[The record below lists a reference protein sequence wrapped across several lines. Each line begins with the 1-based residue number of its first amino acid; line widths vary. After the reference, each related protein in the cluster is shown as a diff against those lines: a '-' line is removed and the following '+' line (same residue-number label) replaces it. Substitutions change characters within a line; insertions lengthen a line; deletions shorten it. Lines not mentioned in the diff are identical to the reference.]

1 MDLLSIISELQKTS
15 IPNLLVIAGIVFLLL
30 SFVGELG
37 AIIKLP
43 KDKQKPVGIIGV
55 VLLVFGIG
63 MYLIPSTP
71 NTVNSPEI
79 IASKLLAES
88 QNWETVANTEFGTDT
103 WGKDFNEEN
112 WEGNA
117 TITNSG
123 TYLVTMNYVGEYSS
137 EAYWIFP
144 VLEEVSDFYLSI
156 SGKYIAGGDDN
167 TYGLLF
173 RLNGT
178 GRPGYLFRL
187 YEKKQMYD
195 IQFVG
200 DEFVALKQETLS
212 PIIAQGKFNKIT
224 VIAKGSDLYF
234 FINDKF
240 VEYISD
246 NQRAKGSIGLR
257 IAVDKGNEHIFEF
270 DNFVL
275 RTPQK

>member
-43 KDKQKPVGIIGV
+43 KDRQKPVGIIGV

-63 MYLIPSTP
+63 MYLIPSVP
-71 NTVNSPEI
+71 NSVNSPEI

-88 QNWETVANTEFGTDT
+88 QGWEAVANTEFDTDT

-123 TYLVTMNYVGEYSS
+123 TYLVTMNYAGEYSS
-137 EAYWIFP
+137 EGYWIFP

-156 SGKYIAGGDDN
+156 SGKYIAGSDEN

-173 RLNGT
+173 RMNGA

-187 YEKKQMYD
+187 YEKKNMYD
-195 IQFVG
+195 IQFTG
-200 DEFVALKQETLS
+200 DEFVPLKQETLS
-212 PIIAQGKFNKIT
+212 PLIVQDKFNKIT
-224 VIAKGSDLYF
+224 VIAKGSDFFF

-240 VEYISD
+240 VEHISD
-246 NQRAKGSIGLR
+246 NQRAKGNIGLR
-257 IAVDKGNEHIFEF
+257 IAVDKGTEHIFEF

-275 RTPQK
+275 RTPPK

>member
-15 IPNLLVIAGIVFLLL
+15 IPNLLVIAGILFLLL
-30 SFVGELG
+30 SFAGELG

-43 KDKQKPVGIIGV
+43 KDRQKPVGIIGV

-63 MYLIPSTP
+63 MYLIPSAPTS
-71 NTVNSPEI
+71 VNSPEI

-88 QNWETVANTEFGTDT
+88 QNWKTVANTEFDTDT
-103 WGKDFNEEN
+103 WVKDFNEEN
-112 WEGNA
+112 WGGNA

-123 TYLVTMNYVGEYSS
+123 TYLITMNYAGEYSS
-137 EAYWIFP
+137 EGYWIFP
-144 VLEEVSDFYLSI
+144 VLEEVSDFYLSV
-156 SGKYIAGGDDN
+156 SGKYIAGDDDN

-173 RLNGT
+173 RTNGT

-200 DEFVALKQETLS
+200 DELIALKQETLS
-212 PIIAQGKFNKIT
+212 PLITRGKFNKIT
-224 VIAKGSDLYF
+224 VIAKGTDYYF

-246 NQRAKGSIGLR
+246 YQRTKGSVGLR
-257 IAVDKGNEHIFEF
+257 IAVDKGTEHIFEF

-275 RTPQK
+275 RTPPK

>member
-1 MDLLSIISELQKTS
+1 MDLLSIIRELQKTS

-63 MYLIPSTP
+63 MYLIPSAPT
-71 NTVNSPEI
+71 TANSPEI
-79 IASKLLAES
+79 IASKLLTES
-88 QNWETVANTEFGTDT
+88 QDWETVANTEFNTDT
-103 WGKDFNEEN
+103 WAKDFNEEN
-112 WEGNA
+112 WKGNA
-117 TITNSG
+117 RITDSG
-123 TYLVTMNYVGEYSS
+123 TYLVTMNYAGEYSS
-137 EAYWIFP
+137 EGYWIFP
-144 VLEEVSDFYLSI
+144 ILEEVSDFYLSV

-173 RLNGT
+173 RLNGA

-195 IQFVG
+195 VQFAG
-200 DEFVALKQETLS
+200 DEFVPLKQETLS
-212 PIIAQGKFNKIT
+212 PIIGQGKFNKIA
-224 VIAKGSDLYF
+224 VIAKGSDFYF

-240 VEYISD
+240 VEHIYD
-246 NQRAKGSIGLR
+246 NQRAKGSVGIR
-257 IAVDKGNEHIFEF
+257 IAVDKGTEHIFEF

-275 RTPQK
+275 RTPPK